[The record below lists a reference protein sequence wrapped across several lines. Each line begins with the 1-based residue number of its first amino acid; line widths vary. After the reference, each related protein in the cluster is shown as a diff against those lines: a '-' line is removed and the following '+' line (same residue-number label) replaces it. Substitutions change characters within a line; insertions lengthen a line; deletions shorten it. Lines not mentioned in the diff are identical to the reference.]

1 MINVIKTRV
10 IPCLL
15 LKGKGLV
22 KTERFANP
30 RYLGDPI
37 NIVKIFNEKEAHEIA
52 ILDITATAE
61 GRSPNFDYLQD
72 IASEAYMPLAYGG
85 GVRTLEDIRK
95 VFSIGFEKVIINNA
109 SISDPGLIEKASQ
122 QFGSQSVVVS
132 IDAKRSLLGKYEV
145 FVQNGKMGA
154 KRTPA
159 QHAKEMEARGAG
171 EILITSID
179 NEGTMSGYDLELIKG
194 VTSVV
199 DVPVL
204 ANGGAGE
211 LKHFE
216 QSVKQGGASGVVAG
230 SMFVFHGKHRGV
242 LISFP
247 EENQLSKFLP

>member
-1 MINVIKTRV
+1 MIKTRV

-22 KTERFANP
+22 KTERFSNP

-52 ILDITATAE
+52 ILDIMATAE
-61 GRSPNFDYLQD
+61 SRGPNIDYLRD
-72 IASEAYMPLAYGG
+72 IASEAFMPLAYGG
-85 GVRTLEDIRK
+85 GVKTLEDIRK
-95 VFSIGFEKVIINNA
+95 LFNTGFEKVIINSA
-109 SISDPGLIEKASQ
+109 SIDNPSLIEKASMK
-122 QFGSQSVVVS
+122 FGSQSIVVS
-132 IDAKRSLLGKYEV
+132 MDARRSLPGKYEV
-145 FVQNGKMGA
+145 FVQNGKIGT
-154 KRTPA
+154 KKTPA
-159 QHAKEMEARGAG
+159 QHAMEMEALGAG

-179 NEGTMSGYDLELIKG
+179 NEGTMAGYDIELIKR

-216 QSVKQGGASGVVAG
+216 RAVRLGGASGVVAG
-230 SMFVFHGKHRGV
+230 SMFVFHGKHRGI

-247 EENQLSKFLP
+247 EEKELSKHML